1 MVKVFETDTVPHR
14 IARRMPSHSKRET
27 MTDVAR
33 TIAIETLCD
42 IGLHKSFLLP
52 ASALPN
58 AGIARPLRITYS
70 DLGYHPDPKQD
81 KVADSTADD
90 QQNNGVTDSAS
101 DSNSSDP
108 CVVLF
113 ISGLLGG
120 RWTLCRSASIAQRL
134 KTRVI
139 SIDRPSLGGSTPV
152 PIEQRLAVQLAA
164 APALLNHLGIK
175 HVTLAS
181 HSGGAPYVLA
191 TLLAHRGLLHPKRPH
206 VVLLAP
212 FVHPKESGAPLM
224 RLTAALPPQA
234 IGRFHS
240 LATVINRTF
249 AFKVSGLG
257 NPVGPS
263 DKPTTVA
270 PSQTGETDEPH
281 GNEKDLQK
289 AVQAEMD
296 HLAPKYMFAENIQGS
311 SEDALLF
318 LRKHIN
324 PITATKDLGI
334 VEGKDWLDY
343 RTIAK
348 AIAKQEK
355 RSGHDTVDS
364 EKLQI
369 DVLHSEKD
377 IMSGA
382 SGAKHFDDCW
392 ASAIAQS
399 AVSYHAKI
407 MKGVN
412 HDSIVDPKLGVS
424 EIWLQN
430 VAQRWYG

>member
-1 MVKVFETDTVPHR
+1 
-14 IARRMPSHSKRET
+14 
-27 MTDVAR
+27 MTDAAR
-33 TIAIETLCD
+33 TIAIETLCE

-58 AGIARPLRITYS
+58 AKADAQPLRITYS
-70 DLGYHPDPKQD
+70 DLGYRPPPNENKNNDLN
-81 KVADSTADD
+81 STADHN
-90 QQNNGVTDSAS
+90 QNNVVTDS
-101 DSNSSDP
+101 DSDP
-108 CVVLF
+108 SEQCCVVLF

-120 RWTLCRSASIAQRL
+120 RWTLCRSAAIARRL
-134 KTRVI
+134 KIRLI

-152 PIEQRLAVQLAA
+152 PISQRLAVQLAA

-181 HSGGAPYVLA
+181 HSGGAPYLLA
-191 TLLAHRGLLHPKRPH
+191 TVLAHRGLLHPKRPH

-212 FVHPKESGAPLM
+212 FVHPRDGGALLM
-224 RLTAALPPQA
+224 RITAALPPQA
-234 IGRFHS
+234 ISKFHF
-240 LATVINRTF
+240 LATAINRTF
-249 AFKVSGLG
+249 AFSVSGLG
-257 NPVGPS
+257 NRPTS
-263 DKPTTVA
+263 DKPAATAVA
-270 PSQTGETDEPH
+270 PSSETGEKKTDELPQSH
-281 GNEKDLQK
+281 GSGSHKGDLEK

-296 HLAPKYMFAENIQGS
+296 HLAAKYMFAENIQGS

-324 PITATKDLGI
+324 PITATTKGLGN

-343 RTIAK
+343 PTIAK
-348 AIAKQEK
+348 AIAEQENHLH
-355 RSGHDTVDS
+355 SGHADTVDDS
-364 EKLQI
+364 EKLRI
-369 DVLHSEKD
+369 DALHSEKD
-377 IMSGA
+377 IMSGV

-392 ASAIAQS
+392 ATPVIQS
-399 AVSYHAKI
+399 NISFHSKI
-407 MKGVN
+407 MKGTN